1 MKEAIHIRLNPNIRN
16 RDNRAKTPEAWMATV
31 IKHQSQRH
39 TANQQSQRKPW
50 YMETMAWIEM
60 HQLQQTTMINNACA
74 AKNGMLFPVKPEFF
88 NLNQLQCRLLV
99 PRLVFQKI
107 LQAPRGNQLKI
118 KGKIVNVPADVRNSV
133 NR

>member
-1 MKEAIHIRLNPNIRN
+1 
-16 RDNRAKTPEAWMATV
+16 
-31 IKHQSQRH
+31 
-39 TANQQSQRKPW
+39 
-50 YMETMAWIEM
+50 METMAWIEM

-107 LQAPRGNQLKI
+107 LQAPRGNQLKV

-133 NR
+133 NRLPRLPQEAQ

>member
-1 MKEAIHIRLNPNIRN
+1 
-16 RDNRAKTPEAWMATV
+16 MATV

-88 NLNQLQCRLLV
+88 NLNQLQCRRRFFK
-99 PRLVFQKI
+99 PQEET
-107 LQAPRGNQLKI
+107 
-118 KGKIVNVPADVRNSV
+118 S
-133 NR
+133 